1 MGIDT
6 AVTIGSVRLDHAV
19 MTAAGTSGHGAEL
32 APYGTLAEL
41 GAVVVK
47 SLSADPWAGNPSP
60 RLHPAGTGM
69 INAVGLQ
76 GPGVDRWIT
85 EDLPELGRHRATV
98 VVSLWGRSLEEYVR
112 AARRLAAGLAE
123 SPHGARV
130 VAVEVNLS
138 CPNLQGHGIIAHDGQ
153 VAADIVAACAETG
166 RPLWAKLSPNTA
178 DLVSIA
184 GEVWRAG
191 AEAVTLVNTVT
202 GLVLD
207 PDTGLS
213 VLGTGGGGGLSGP
226 PIHPVAVKAVHDVRQ
241 AWPELPIVGVGGIG
255 SGWDAAELMLAGAQA
270 VQVGTATFADPRA
283 PFRIARDLERWAR
296 RRGFE
301 ALASL
306 SGLAHRGG
314 IHPSP
319 LDRG

>member
-47 SLSADPWAGNPSP
+47 SLSADPWAGNPPP
-60 RLHPAGTGM
+60 RLHPAGVGM

-76 GPGVDRWIT
+76 GPGVDRWIA

-98 VVSLWGRSLEEYVR
+98 VVSLWGRSLEDYVR
-112 AARRLAAGLAE
+112 AARRLAAGLAA
-123 SPHGARV
+123 SPHGSRV

-138 CPNLQGHGIIAHDGQ
+138 CPNLQGHGIIAHDGRLSSS
-153 VAADIVAACAETG
+153 IVAACAEAG
-166 RPLWAKLSPNTA
+166 RPLWAKLSPNTD
-178 DLVSIA
+178 DLVTIA

-191 AEAVTLVNTVT
+191 AEAVTLVNTLT

-226 PIHPVAVKAVHDVRQ
+226 PIHPVAVKAVHDVRG

-255 SGWDAAELMLAGAQA
+255 SGWDAAELMVAGAQA

-301 ALASL
+301 ALAAL

-319 LDRG
+319 QDRG